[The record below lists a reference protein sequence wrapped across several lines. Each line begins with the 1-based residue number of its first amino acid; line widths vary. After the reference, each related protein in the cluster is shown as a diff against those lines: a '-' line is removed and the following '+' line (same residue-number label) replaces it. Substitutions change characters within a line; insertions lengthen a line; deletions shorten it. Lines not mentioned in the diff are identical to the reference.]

1 MCMHMYITYVYVHTH
16 ARAYVLAYAGM
27 HAVCMYIGIYVC
39 THARARTPTVEP
51 VSRTLFPAARRPQ
64 SSRLRASTLFSQ
76 AGFYEGFIEP
86 YRFFKALS
94 SLLCRW
100 FFLLAGFTVQGFGC
114 FAFRVKVSIDRP
126 RIPVLV
132 GDLHGY
138 DDL

>member
-16 ARAYVLAYAGM
+16 ARAYVLAY
-27 HAVCMYIGIYVC
+27 
-39 THARARTPTVEP
+39 
-51 VSRTLFPAARRPQ
+51 
-64 SSRLRASTLFSQ
+64 
-76 AGFYEGFIEP
+76 EGFIEP
-86 YRFFKALS
+86 YRFFQALS